1 MRINHFFGWENY
13 DQRIR
18 SLGYGKFHRE
28 KTAINQSI
36 KTISRRAT
44 FWYKIEFSVVAPPN
58 MSFEQK
64 KQKTH
69 VKHRD
74 FHSDIQ
80 LEVSAGCSK

>member
-1 MRINHFFGWENY
+1 MASIIGKK
-13 DQRIR
+13 QR
-18 SLGYGKFHRE
+18 L
-28 KTAINQSI
+28 TNQSKLFLDGLHFGI
-36 KTISRRAT
+36 KSSFQWLRHQ
-44 FWYKIEFSVVAPPN
+44 N